1 MQIGTSG
8 IKSNPASETTLMN
21 LEITLNEIKQS
32 QKNLY
37 SMFLFML
44 DVN

>member
-32 QKNLY
+32 QNLY

-44 DVN
+44 DIN